1 MSAGSGA
8 PSGRRVELVFWAVL
22 VTMSFALIEVVS
34 FAAGR
39 FLQSRWAIYG
49 VPQPMAD
56 AKPLGYAEYLARREP
71 VLGWPYPEERGGERY
86 DATWA
91 RPSAAFPDPLA
102 APSCVSVYGDSF
114 TQSPN
119 SDAETWAD
127 QLSLALGCRV
137 ANYGV
142 AGYGSDQAFLRYQH
156 LPPDAS
162 RVVILA
168 HFAENMT
175 RNLTRNRDL
184 TNYARYFAYKPRFVL
199 GADGEIALVPIP
211 TLSEAEHE
219 ALMGTRSPQLDLEHE
234 SFHPGGPGGA
244 QRFEFPYSWSLLK
257 SLGDFR
263 IESVLRRVPRHCVLY
278 RKDHPLHGVA
288 ITAGIF
294 RAFAQEA
301 RRRGQ
306 YPLVMLFPTH
316 RDLAVYQETGA
327 WCGQSLIDALDG
339 SGVEVLDFTP
349 RLAEQL
355 AAHPDVPVW
364 NEGEHFTPDAE
375 RRVADFVR
383 EQLAQRGLLGE
394 PTGAPR

>member
-1 MSAGSGA
+1 MA
-8 PSGRRVELVFWAVL
+8 LVFWAL
-22 VTMSFALIEVVS
+22 LAAISFALVEVAS
-34 FAAGR
+34 FATGR

-49 VPQPMAD
+49 VPQEPAAEHMQIS
-56 AKPLGYAEYLARREP
+56 YEEYLARRDP
-71 VLGWPYPEERGGERY
+71 ILGWPYPEQRGSQHY
-86 DATWA
+86 DQTWA

-102 APSCVSVYGDSF
+102 APSCVSAYGDSF

-142 AGYGSDQAFLRYQH
+142 GGYGSDQAFLRYQH

-162 RVVILA
+162 RVVILS
-168 HFAENMT
+168 HMAENIT

-199 GADGEIALVPIP
+199 GESGELVLVPIP
-211 TLSEAEHE
+211 GLSPQEHE

-257 SLGDFR
+257 SLGDYR
-263 IESVLRRVPRHCVLY
+263 IESVVRRVPRHAVLY
-278 RKDHPLHGVA
+278 RRDHPLRGVP
-288 ITAGIF
+288 ITAAIF
-294 RAFAQEA
+294 RAFTDEA

-306 YPLVMLFPTH
+306 YPLVMLFPSR
-316 RDLAVYQETGA
+316 RDLDAYIETGT
-327 WCGQSLIDALDG
+327 WCGHSLIEELDG

-349 RLAEQL
+349 RLAEHL

-364 NEGEHFTPDAE
+364 NESEHFTPAAE
-375 RRVADFVR
+375 RLVADFVL
-383 EQLAQRGLLGE
+383 EHLGQRGLLGE
-394 PTGAPR
+394 LARAPRSS

>member
-1 MSAGSGA
+1 MTARSEAQ
-8 PSGRRVELVFWAVL
+8 PSRGVALGFWLVL
-22 VTMSFALIEVVS
+22 VGISFALIEVSS

-49 VPQPMAD
+49 VPQPVPD
-56 AKPLGYAEYLARREP
+56 HLQITYEEYLERRDP
-71 VLGWPYPEERGGERY
+71 ILGWPYPEERGGEKF
-86 DATWA
+86 DLTWA

-127 QLSLALGCRV
+127 QLSLELGCRV
-137 ANYGV
+137 ANFGA
-142 AGYGSDQAFLRYQH
+142 AGYGSDQALLRYQH

-162 RVVILA
+162 RVVILS
-168 HFAENMT
+168 HMAENLT

-199 GADGEIALVPIP
+199 DADGELRLVPIP
-211 TLSEAEHE
+211 ALTPEEHE

-234 SFHPGGPGGA
+234 NFHPGGPAGA
-244 QRFEFPYSWSLLK
+244 QRFEFPYTWSLLK

-263 IESVLRRVPRHCVLY
+263 IESVVRRIPRHAVLY
-278 RKDHPLHGVA
+278 RRDHPLQGVP

-316 RDLAVYQETGA
+316 RDLAVYAETGS
-327 WCGQSLIDALDG
+327 WCGESLIEELDG
-339 SGVEVLDFTP
+339 SGVEVLDLTP
-349 RLAEQL
+349 RLAEHV

-364 NEGEHFTPDAE
+364 NEGEHFNPAAE
-375 RRVADFVR
+375 RLVAAFVH
-383 EQLAQRGLLGE
+383 EQMERRGLLRDL
-394 PTGAPR
+394 ARVPR